1 MFRKIR
7 GLLQSGYPSCRQK
20 AWIISCSH
28 SPASGVQVIR
38 LSFASGLASL
48 SRFASFFSD
57 ILALYEVYSF
67 HIVTFFVQSPT
78 SPILIAPIVAMF
90 RLLKYIFLQKKCNF
104 RHGK

>member
-57 ILALYEVYSF
+57 ILARVVNEIEYKNVLKKLKK
-67 HIVTFFVQSPT
+67 HD
-78 SPILIAPIVAMF
+78 LIADIDDQRSHHF
-90 RLLKYIFLQKKCNF
+90 YS
-104 RHGK
+104 